1 MSAMRDSARW
11 GMVGRHQDALAAAAR
26 VTEQHKKKCVTHG
39 GAVLSQ
45 HSKTKR
51 NDSHRRGRFK
61 RSLHPHT
68 FSSHTTGSA
77 SVCIVVISR
86 QWMSRS
92 QTHADHPIT

>member
-1 MSAMRDSARW
+1 
-11 GMVGRHQDALAAAAR
+11 MVGRHQAALAAAAR
-26 VTEQHKKKCVTHG
+26 VTEQHQTKGVSHG

-45 HSKTKR
+45 HSKTNR
-51 NDSHRRGRFK
+51 NDSHRRGSFK

-68 FSSHTTGSA
+68 FSSHRSGSA